1 MANKYT
7 KEEIRTYFETHR
19 DDVKDVSAKFEV
31 SQRTLYH
38 WIKIEEWKQG
48 KYANAGKETVQSDL
62 VQTAIGS
69 RLDYAKKKVINEI
82 KSGFDE
88 SGTVFSSDIIQTRAD
103 EILLEA
109 IGATYINKAMAE
121 AAVIAKT
128 TLRDM
133 LGDGSIKQS
142 QIISSAKDV
151 VNIFSEIKRSIYG
164 KEPDTV
170 VQIANINGG
179 NMSAND
185 MATLSDEELKKL
197 ISEIKE

>member
-69 RLDYAKKKVINEI
+69 RLDYAKKRLSMKSKAVLMKAVRYLVVILF
-82 KSGFDE
+82 K
-88 SGTVFSSDIIQTRAD
+88 
-103 EILLEA
+103 LEQM
-109 IGATYINKAMAE
+109 K
-121 AAVIAKT
+121 
-128 TLRDM
+128 
-133 LGDGSIKQS
+133 
-142 QIISSAKDV
+142 
-151 VNIFSEIKRSIYG
+151 FC
-164 KEPDTV
+164 
-170 VQIANINGG
+170 
-179 NMSAND
+179 
-185 MATLSDEELKKL
+185 LKL
-197 ISEIKE
+197 